1 MLQAGGGL
9 VVMTDSD
16 KVESCDA
23 DEHDIGETRLV
34 ENYTCSSLC

>member
-23 DEHDIGETRLV
+23 DERDIGKQGL
-34 ENYTCSSLC
+34 